1 MRKLVIALAATSLLA
16 GSSLAFSAK
25 DDEDFDAKCRTWA
38 EEDGVPKEE
47 LAEYL
52 KQCIE
57 DLKSPAPEGESV
69 KGQKDKD

>member
-1 MRKLVIALAATSLLA
+1 MRKLVITLAAMSLLA
-16 GSSLAFSAK
+16 GSAAALAAK
-25 DDEDFDAKCRTWA
+25 DTEDFDAKCRKWA

-57 DLKSPAPEGESV
+57 DLKSPAPEGENV
-69 KGQKDKD
+69 KGQKGED